1 MANGGRIDYTIGFKV
16 DDGGIAKLKNQ
27 LKEIQTLSATQIR
40 DMNPGMSIDQARSS
54 LMKVRE
60 AASQV
65 QQAMT
70 NAFDTKTG
78 VMNLQALQNN
88 LKTLDL
94 KKVQAGFNSI
104 GQQGSKA
111 FLDISKAALTTNVN
125 LKQTNTFIDKM
136 GQTLINTLKWT
147 VSSSLINRFI
157 GAFQQAF
164 GYAQH
169 LDSSLNDI
177 RIVTGKSADE
187 MNKFAEK
194 ANKAAQ
200 NLGKSTTEYTEASL
214 IYYQQGLSDEETAAR
229 TETTLKAAN
238 VTGQSAQAVSEQ
250 LTAVWNG
257 YKVSAENTEES
268 VDKLAAVAATTAA
281 DLEELSIGMSKV
293 ASAANSM
300 GVDMDQLNAT
310 IATIESVTRQAP
322 ESVGTALKTI
332 YARMGDLKLGDTDE
346 DGLKLGDVSSTLQKV
361 GIDILDV
368 NGELR
373 DMGVI
378 IEEIGDKWGTW
389 TKAQQTAIAESVA
402 GKRQYNNLFALF
414 NNWDMY
420 NKALETSR
428 NSIGTLQQ
436 QQDIHMESTAA
447 HIQQL
452 KTQWE
457 DLYDSLLDADSINTV
472 TDGLTNIL
480 KLITNILDSIG
491 GGKNLLV
498 GIVGLVGT
506 LFGKQLGQSIGDF
519 AKGITDVRKNAAILE
534 QTLANI
540 RVQEREGIL
549 GGNAAKRMTELNS
562 KMSQYWHLMSAEEFN
577 AHQETIR
584 QIGDW
589 EDLKEIIQKDTDA
602 LKQYFQTYGNKN
614 EQKVVSKDSNDFLNE
629 GSTDQ
634 KTLQTGLNDRIKKVQ
649 ALRDVY
655 ADINKAIDQYN
666 QKYTKFDNTDTSKVK
681 QESKRLELLQAME
694 NKTKDLSTA
703 VKELNRL
710 GLLDDKKLK
719 QSEKIIQ
726 QIKQRIE
733 SIKNNPKS
741 GKGDFAKTLRD
752 EIGKLGETIKLT
764 DEQVQYLKKSLET
777 AGANTKDAEIAIQG
791 LIGSL
796 GEENLAIR
804 QTAEAW
810 SNLAGG
816 LSSIVFG
823 FQSVYSALDS
833 IANTDLSFGQHLLQ
847 LISGLS
853 FGLPM
858 LLNGLR
864 NFNTAIGTLTASTIF
879 LSKAERDKQIVDLAD
894 NANILQKTAAYL
906 GLNATMGVTLAII
919 GGVVAAIGIV
929 TVGYKIYTKHLKDNA
944 EKAEENA
951 QAQQKI
957 IDKTKEEKQTIDD
970 LANSYENL
978 LKQRDENNKFSKEQE
993 KQVYDLVKAYGD
1005 HDMIIQALAKDYDG
1019 LERSIKKAQN
1029 TANEEL
1035 IDELKEGQTDY
1046 QASLKNNIIAN
1057 ASMTERDAAGYD
1069 LSGLGGLDTEKD
1081 FRNDIAALIG
1091 KEGQDII
1098 DSSGHIN
1105 YDDLIKVLTA
1115 DTKKLQD
1122 FLDKYQKLDAADQ
1135 IRKLLRDN
1143 ESTIAALKDTETKL
1157 NDSILN
1163 RLGFQYTDNLEAIT
1177 SLNQYEEIIQ
1187 KMANNAVSS
1196 GMVETEE
1203 EGKEWARHFASGI
1216 SEELALNESKSI
1228 LIDSILNDIELSDEK
1243 KKEVAKDLINSLNSL
1258 TDAQIAGVA
1267 SNQNLFRVFLN
1278 DGKDVDEIIK
1288 HLSAEFDIL
1297 ENEDHIV
1304 KIDAV
1309 LEKDFDDETIQEL
1322 FADETIDIGVS
1333 QEQFNLLD
1341 ESSKYALLAKYR
1353 QDELD
1358 QINQLTDAQ
1367 KQEAQVRV
1375 DTLEA
1380 DIKAEQQLIEET
1392 KKRKELE
1399 ESKIEDFDNPVY
1411 HDNFSDTD
1419 VTFNDIAQNMQEEGE
1434 ELSTD
1439 DLNDLQN
1446 RYADIMDQFSEI
1458 YYNIE
1463 EVGGDVHSA
1472 LAAAQDDIFKGNEDV
1487 LAFMEEMA
1495 TRIAQNEGAGRS
1507 TNEVF
1512 EELIT
1517 TWAEDKKA
1525 LRNFDKE
1532 LQKHEDNIAKDNA
1545 ELTKLG
1551 ETQIDYAKQVALWQK
1566 SIKSLNSNIDNLQ
1579 SAYQSLQSIV
1589 SDYNEDGLLT
1599 LDNVQQLIE
1608 MEDAYVA
1615 ALDIENGQMSIN
1627 DESMQSM
1634 LNTKIE
1640 LLKVEATEEYLAK
1653 LRQIANQQDIQ
1664 GNEAL
1669 VLSELAAQEAIQGTT
1684 AAAKEGVNALLDLAD
1699 AKAAAAVDKA
1709 ATEEATKAYYNRMQM
1724 LDQLGQQS
1732 TSQLLGSKSA
1742 GGSSSGSEK
1751 AKEADHEEYLE
1762 REEDIYR
1769 TINEELEQIESTLGR
1784 IQTINDHEWGIDA
1797 QKTLEEENK
1806 LLDEQLKKL
1815 EEKRD
1820 LQLGDLETRRK
1831 QLEDIGVQF
1840 SDDGSAMLNA
1850 EGQLNKLYAQY
1861 NSMVDHYNSLSADA
1875 QEVYKAELEAEKEK
1889 IDTIEKKMDEYESG
1903 FSDYQST
1910 LDEILDTHYAAIE
1923 NEVNQFNNMVDV
1935 HLELKDAEKEWN
1947 DFWKEVVE
1955 DVQETDFAGQIAAS
1969 LKQLN
1974 TLVGTPFANADST
1987 VTTLTKH
1994 LNETV
1999 AEVQAQIASANRG
2012 GEDSL
2017 FGDDTLASK
2026 ENLEKYRDSLMEAL
2040 RSAKGEVDNISENYL
2055 KMLDDAQKQIDEQ
2068 VEGWNS
2074 IGDQIEHD
2082 VELIKLISGDKAFE
2096 ALNKQYDKQY
2106 ENDLKLINTQKQSQ
2120 DFWKQ
2125 QIERYQKLVNTTD
2138 KTTVEWRTYNDSLKK
2153 SVENYRK
2160 ATADL
2165 DKTVQKSIKDLQTW
2179 RENNVKAITDTLD
2192 KAMSGGLGL
2201 NNIEQE
2207 WKLINDYADQY
2218 YDNVERAFNMEDY
2231 TNILD
2236 DAANAIGLSAENQA
2250 KLNNFRQQELAQ
2262 LNAKN
2267 KLTQYDIDESKA
2279 RLEILKAEIALQDTQ
2294 RNKSNMRLRRD
2305 NQGNYVYQY
2314 TGDEAEQDKAE
2325 NGLLTA
2331 RREWYELVKK
2341 RNKETNDYIIQ
2352 LGKERIDL
2360 QTQLAEAQLQGD
2372 TERINLLLRLIKEN
2386 EQQQVFAYE
2395 QAENAKRNLIEGTA
2409 QFFAD
2414 VENHD
2419 VLPMWNTTI
2428 NQLVDKWAR
2437 SEDSFIQASI
2447 KAIKDLQGVQ
2457 DEYNIRTKE
2466 VLEEAGINYLK
2477 LKEDGID
2484 PTKDSL
2490 DELTGSNEDLADALD
2505 NVNSLLSEQETNL
2518 RNAETAYLNLK
2529 DAAVGAIMAAN
2540 QALVQLS
2547 QTAIQT
2553 VQQVQAAVAA
2563 AQSAQSILNS
2573 RLNSGVNNY
2582 SGGGN
2587 GNNRTLSPQNPIGLN
2602 KSYIVYTDPNGAYGK
2617 YAVSVNGK
2625 KVFIGDSEQSVRK
2638 WLSANGYDPNGGNWQ
2653 TNAGGGNWTTRG
2665 NSYKQSSTTSSSSGP
2680 AYNQGISGNNNL
2692 DEIEDKLNKW
2702 ARKLIRGYD
2711 TGGYTG
2717 AWGKNGKL
2725 AILHEKELV
2734 LNKDDTT
2741 NILKAV
2747 EMMRQVA
2754 QLSGIGNNLLN
2765 ASMTSSNM
2773 LAKLNAGI
2781 LQGTNNFNT
2790 NTNSNKNMSMVINAD
2805 FSGVRS
2811 ADEIYQA
2818 LIELQNYG
2826 LQENYSVA
2834 PHINIGY

>member
-1 MANGGRIDYTIGFKV
+1 MANGGRIDWTLGFKV
-16 DDGGIAKLKNQ
+16 DKTGLNDAKIALQNLKTGFTPTDLFN
-27 LKEIQTLSATQIR
+27 
-40 DMNPGMSIDQARSS
+40 MNPGKFKNISSDARKALSEIKQDIES
-54 LMKVRE
+54 
-60 AASQV
+60 V
-65 QQAMT
+65 QTAFNQ
-70 NAFDTKTG
+70 AFDTTTG
-78 VMNLQALQNN
+78 QMNLTKLNTS
-88 LKTLDL
+88 LK
-94 KKVQAGFNSI
+94 Q
-104 GQQGSKA
+104 
-111 FLDISKAALTTNVN
+111 LDINKIYSSFSMLGKQGEQAFYKMTKAALSANTQF
-125 LKQTNTFIDKM
+125 LKTKSILDSM
-136 GQTLINTLKWT
+136 GQTLLNTLKWNI
-147 VSSSLINRFI
+147 SSSLINRFTGSI
-157 GAFQQAF
+157 RQAY
-164 GYAQH
+164 GYVQH

-187 MNKFAEK
+187 MERFAER
-194 ANKAAQ
+194 ANKAAK

-229 TETTLKAAN
+229 AETTLKAAN
-238 VTGQSAQAVSEQ
+238 VTGQSPQAVSEQ

-257 YKVSAENTEES
+257 YKVSAENTEQA

-281 DLEELSIGMSKV
+281 DLEELSVGMSKV

-378 IEEIGDKWGTW
+378 IEEIGNKWGTW

-414 NNWDMY
+414 DNWDMY

-428 NSIGTLQQ
+428 DSTGTLQQ
-436 QQDIHMESTAA
+436 QQDIYMESTAA

-452 KTQWE
+452 KTQLE
-457 DLYDSLLDADSINTV
+457 DLYDSLLDEKSINKLLS
-472 TDGLTNIL
+472 GLTSAL
-480 KLITNILDSIG
+480 SLFTNFIDSIG
-491 GGKNLLV
+491 GSSNVLLLLGSTFTKVFQKQIGVEIGNAILKMQQAKDNAQQLAAQMQNIQLFKNSQGMQITGVNELVNAYDKIKNYYGILNEEGLEQANVLAQQVAEAALLKEEFEENTKLLNTYVQTSGASGVKTFDAINNRTNTGLRIFDEKSKQDLDLLKQIDREFKNVAADAEVFANTFIDQTTRSNVGFKQLRDTIIQCDGMYDNLSTDAESNFSIIYDEINRTYNAFSQLSDGLKSTVPELKAVDEAFEQMNKASSKAAYDKAVRQFIQAVIEAKPKAQNLLQEMQRLKEVGPEVAQSLDSAKQSLNNFLQNEYVKQFSVNITNTIGSIGQLASGISALSNLDDIFTNENLKSSEKFLQIITSLGFALPMIITNLKSVVAGFSQFRTLGQMATSSILAMITGVDALTLAEGALNNKTQAEIISLYGEAVAREWNEGKLTQESIALVINTQAKRANISVTVLLAKAIKTKLLTALASVGKFLVTTVPGWITLITSAIIAITSFFNINKEKAAIQAETDLNISQKNLESINEYTENVEKLV
-498 GIVGLVGT
+498 
-506 LFGKQLGQSIGDF
+506 
-519 AKGITDVRKNAAILE
+519 
-534 QTLANI
+534 
-540 RVQEREGIL
+540 
-549 GGNAAKRMTELNS
+549 
-562 KMSQYWHLMSAEEFN
+562 
-577 AHQETIR
+577 
-584 QIGDW
+584 
-589 EDLKEIIQKDTDA
+589 
-602 LKQYFQTYGNKN
+602 
-614 EQKVVSKDSNDFLNE
+614 
-629 GSTDQ
+629 
-634 KTLQTGLNDRIKKVQ
+634 
-649 ALRDVY
+649 
-655 ADINKAIDQYN
+655 
-666 QKYTKFDNTDTSKVK
+666 
-681 QESKRLELLQAME
+681 ESY
-694 NKTKDLSTA
+694 
-703 VKELNRL
+703 KELKTQY
-710 GLLDDKKLK
+710 DD
-719 QSEKIIQ
+719 Q
-726 QIKQRIE
+726 
-733 SIKNNPKS
+733 
-741 GKGDFAKTLRD
+741 
-752 EIGKLGETIKLT
+752 EI
-764 DEQVQYLKKSLET
+764 S
-777 AGANTKDAEIAIQG
+777 
-791 LIGSL
+791 
-796 GEENLAIR
+796 
-804 QTAEAW
+804 
-810 SNLAGG
+810 
-816 LSSIVFG
+816 
-823 FQSVYSALDS
+823 
-833 IANTDLSFGQHLLQ
+833 
-847 LISGLS
+847 
-853 FGLPM
+853 
-858 LLNGLR
+858 LNGLR
-864 NFNTAIGTLTASTIF
+864 NQIYDIANEYGIQLDAIQLLTASYEELNDIMIQVHNEALSSQSAAKQDVINQKRNKLIKEGEAYSANTSGFKDTIEAIGAPWMVTEATLEGMGDFFLDRKGNVNWEYYYNATQEEQNKFIDFLNSYVNNFGLDMDRAQDALDYINEHQSDFDELMTEENIQKKDTVSNIFKTLTQENEPISPSDIEDLKKQMVEQLIPALGVSEEEALQLAQEEINKQPSLLTINATIDVATELSSQWGKDVSEIEEELSNLSSSDLQLIVENKDIVATYKSLDDF
-879 LSKAERDKQIVDLAD
+879 LSKFKDTSNFLKKQE
-894 NANILQKTAAYL
+894 NILAVRVALTNTDGTQFKPEDIDTLFDTSSFAEDNNITKEQFLELDYNTQLQSLLDYYIVANQQSNEYKE
-906 GLNATMGVTLAII
+906 NAINN
-919 GGVVAAIGIV
+919 
-929 TVGYKIYTKHLKDNA
+929 LKDQQ
-944 EKAEENA
+944 EE
-951 QAQQKI
+951 I
-957 IDKTKEEKQTIDD
+957 
-970 LANSYENL
+970 
-978 LKQRDENNKFSKEQE
+978 ENNKNILLELKNLYDEEDLKHATEEDSYLSYQIENIKTATQELNLAEEDIKNLLVEYSNGQIDNNDQNIAAIHLLTGLTDEQIQHLGE
-993 KQVYDLVKAYGD
+993 LVKIQQVYNDTTKDFNKDGKGYSKLLNTLNHDTEDLNNQIEVVENTTADWSGTLE
-1005 HDMIIQALAKDYDG
+1005 LAKT
-1019 LERSIKKAQN
+1019 RMSSI
-1029 TANEEL
+1029 
-1035 IDELKEGQTDY
+1035 
-1046 QASLKNNIIAN
+1046 NN
-1057 ASMTERDAAGYD
+1057 
-1069 LSGLGGLDTEKD
+1069 
-1081 FRNDIAALIG
+1081 
-1091 KEGQDII
+1091 Q
-1098 DSSGHIN
+1098 
-1105 YDDLIKVLTA
+1105 
-1115 DTKKLQD
+1115 
-1122 FLDKYQKLDAADQ
+1122 
-1135 IRKLLRDN
+1135 
-1143 ESTIAALKDTETKL
+1143 
-1157 NDSILN
+1157 
-1163 RLGFQYTDNLEAIT
+1163 
-1177 SLNQYEEIIQ
+1177 
-1187 KMANNAVSS
+1187 
-1196 GMVETEE
+1196 
-1203 EGKEWARHFASGI
+1203 
-1216 SEELALNESKSI
+1216 
-1228 LIDSILNDIELSDEK
+1228 
-1243 KKEVAKDLINSLNSL
+1243 
-1258 TDAQIAGVA
+1258 
-1267 SNQNLFRVFLN
+1267 
-1278 DGKDVDEIIK
+1278 
-1288 HLSAEFDIL
+1288 
-1297 ENEDHIV
+1297 
-1304 KIDAV
+1304 
-1309 LEKDFDDETIQEL
+1309 
-1322 FADETIDIGVS
+1322 
-1333 QEQFNLLD
+1333 
-1341 ESSKYALLAKYR
+1341 
-1353 QDELD
+1353 
-1358 QINQLTDAQ
+1358 
-1367 KQEAQVRV
+1367 
-1375 DTLEA
+1375 
-1380 DIKAEQQLIEET
+1380 
-1392 KKRKELE
+1392 
-1399 ESKIEDFDNPVY
+1399 
-1411 HDNFSDTD
+1411 
-1419 VTFNDIAQNMQEEGE
+1419 
-1434 ELSTD
+1434 
-1439 DLNDLQN
+1439 
-1446 RYADIMDQFSEI
+1446 
-1458 YYNIE
+1458 
-1463 EVGGDVHSA
+1463 
-1472 LAAAQDDIFKGNEDV
+1472 
-1487 LAFMEEMA
+1487 
-1495 TRIAQNEGAGRS
+1495 
-1507 TNEVF
+1507 
-1512 EELIT
+1512 
-1517 TWAEDKKA
+1517 
-1525 LRNFDKE
+1525 
-1532 LQKHEDNIAKDNA
+1532 
-1545 ELTKLG
+1545 
-1551 ETQIDYAKQVALWQK
+1551 
-1566 SIKSLNSNIDNLQ
+1566 IDNLQ
-1579 SAYQSLQSIV
+1579 SAYSSLTSIMEE
-1589 SDYNEDGLLT
+1589 YNETGILSMDNLQTLL
-1599 LDNVQQLIE
+1599 E
-1608 MEDAYVA
+1608 MDTAYLS
-1615 ALDIENGQMSIN
+1615 ALQIENGQMSLNEEGLKEIALARL
-1627 DESMQSM
+1627 DEA
-1634 LNTKIE
+1634 
-1640 LLKVEATEEYLAK
+1640 EATAYEEAMAEL
-1653 LRQIANQQDIQ
+1653 N
-1664 GNEAL
+1664 
-1669 VLSELAAQEAIQGTT
+1669 ELAQNG
-1684 AAAKEGVNALLDLAD
+1684 
-1699 AKAAAAVDKA
+1699 AAAATANAGSATVITTGNIRECIAALQDGAIAWDNYWASVEQSAGLKNEQTQAIGDSLKNKLTAIGQVREQILSGGDLGFSSTMKGPSA
-1709 ATEEATKAYYNRMQM
+1709 ATEK
-1724 LDQLGQQS
+1724 
-1732 TSQLLGSKSA
+1732 
-1742 GGSSSGSEK
+1742 GSSTEK
-1751 AKEADHEEYLE
+1751 AKEVDHEEYLE

-1820 LQLGDLETRRK
+1820 LQLGDLATRRK
-1831 QLEDIGVQF
+1831 QLEDVGVQF

-1969 LKQLN
+1969 LRQLN
-1974 TLVGTPFANADST
+1974 TLVGTPFDNADST
-1987 VTTLTKH
+1987 VTTLTNH
-1994 LNETV
+1994 LKETV

-2040 RSAKGEVDNISENYL
+2040 RSAKGEIDNISENYL
-2055 KMLDDAQKQIDEQ
+2055 KMLDDTQKQIDEQ

-2125 QIERYQKLVNTTD
+2125 QIERYQKLVDTTDNTTVQW
-2138 KTTVEWRTYNDSLKK
+2138 KTYNDSLNK
-2153 SVENYRK
+2153 SIENYRK

-2165 DKTVQKSIKDLQTW
+2165 DKTVQESIKDLQTW

-2201 NNIEQE
+2201 DNIEQE

-2395 QAENAKRNLIEGTA
+2395 QAEKAKRDLIKGTA
-2409 QFFAD
+2409 EYFAE
-2414 VENHD
+2414 VENAD

-2428 NQLVDKWAR
+2428 NQLVDKWAK
-2437 SEDSFIQASI
+2437 SEDSFIQSSI

-2477 LKEDGID
+2477 LRDEGID

-2505 NVNSLLSEQETNL
+2505 NVNGLLSEQETNL

-2540 QALVQLS
+2540 QALAQLS
-2547 QTAIQT
+2547 QTAIRT
-2553 VQQVQAAVAA
+2553 VQQVQAAVTA

-2573 RLNSGVNNY
+2573 RLNNSVNNY
-2582 SGGGN
+2582 NNGGN
-2587 GNNRTLSPQNPIGLN
+2587 GPISTQSLNNPIRPTSTTTSRAGN
-2602 KSYIVYTDPNGAYGK
+2602 SYSVYTDPNGVKGTY
-2617 YAVSVNGK
+2617 
-2625 KVFIGDSEQSVRK
+2625 
-2638 WLSANGYDPNGGNWQ
+2638 
-2653 TNAGGGNWTTRG
+2653 
-2665 NSYKQSSTTSSSSGP
+2665 
-2680 AYNQGISGNNNL
+2680 GISIDGQLAYVNASL
-2692 DEIEDKLNKW
+2692 TSVIDWLKRNKYH
-2702 ARKLIRGYD
+2702 RGEGSWLLGMDPTKYIPQFD
-2711 TGGYTG
+2711 SGGYTG
-2717 AWGKNGKL
+2717 AWGNTGKA

-2765 ASMTSSNM
+2765 SSMTSSNM
-2773 LAKLNAGI
+2773 LAKINAGI

-2790 NTNSNKNMSMVINAD
+2790 NNTNSNKNMSMVINAD